1 MVRDVE
7 ISTLDLRY
15 EGHRM
20 RNRAQEAKLLVSVQ
34 ERGVE
39 KPLRGI
45 LLGATPVLLDGF
57 KRYRCARRLSI
68 GQLPFSSLGED
79 LPSGIVAVMRESTE
93 KGLTILEQARFVTE
107 LNRAH
112 GMEVA
117 EIADLLSRSR
127 SWVFMRLELVGEMSG
142 TVREK
147 VFAGSFPVYSY
158 MYTLRPFLR
167 RKGVSKSDGD
177 AFVRAVSGKR
187 LSVREIGQL
196 ANGYFRGPEWFRREI
211 DEGHL
216 SLVLSRMRETPQD
229 PDAVDAFERGLL
241 KDLET
246 LSRSMLRVTEKSVV
260 ERESTPAFRVQANLL
275 VSGILSRFGAVKKA
289 LEVLHDRTGAA

>member
-1 MVRDVE
+1 MTRNVE
-7 ISTLDLRY
+7 ISSIDLRY

-20 RNRAQEAKLLVSVQ
+20 RNRTQEAKLLVSIQ

-45 LLGATPVLLDGF
+45 LLGEIAILLDGF
-57 KRYRCARRLSI
+57 KRCRCARRLSI
-68 GQLPFSSLGED
+68 GHLPFSSIGED
-79 LPSGIVAVMRESTE
+79 CASGIVAVMRESTE

-107 LNRAH
+107 LHRTH

-117 EIADLLSRSR
+117 EIADVLSRSR
-127 SWVFMRLELVGEMSG
+127 SWVFMRLELVGEMSE

-147 VFAGSFPVYSY
+147 VFAGSFPAYSY
-158 MYTLRPFLR
+158 MYTLRTFLR
-167 RKGVSKSDGD
+167 KKGVSRAEGD

-187 LSVREIGQL
+187 LSIREIDQL
-196 ANGYFRGPEWFRREI
+196 ANGYFRGPEWFRGEI
-211 DEGHL
+211 DDGHL
-216 SLVLSRMRETPQD
+216 SLVLSRMREMPRD
-229 PDAVDAFERGLL
+229 PGAVDDFERGLL

-260 ERESTPAFRVQANLL
+260 EREWTPAFRVQANLL
-275 VSGILSRFGAVKKA
+275 LAGILSRFGAVKKA